1 MNNLIHLNSLN
12 ANILQTLG
20 PLPIY
25 LLIFIIIYFIMIRP
39 QVKQKKEHV
48 VMLENL
54 KKSDRVITRGGI
66 IGIIKNIKGKN
77 QDILELDV
85 SNTRVDVL
93 KSHITSLYNNK

>member
-39 QVKQKKEHV
+39 QVKQQKGHT
-48 VMLENL
+48 VMLKNL